1 MLYRL
6 IWKFLSFASARSFLL
21 AEVGWPFVKK
31 RREVI
36 VFGFQKK
43 KMLCFTHSLLA
54 SYPEHIALTTFEI
67 FCSVRWSGGNWE
79 PILDIGVRIS
89 NLEVGSH
96 SWNVGTQEMFVKEEI
111 FKKNLS
117 KNGSEHMKILP
128 LNIPYIIRLSI
139 KGYLFVFYP
148 RNKI

>member
-1 MLYRL
+1 
-6 IWKFLSFASARSFLL
+6 
-21 AEVGWPFVKK
+21 
-31 RREVI
+31 
-36 VFGFQKK
+36 
-43 KMLCFTHSLLA
+43 
-54 SYPEHIALTTFEI
+54 
-67 FCSVRWSGGNWE
+67 
-79 PILDIGVRIS
+79 
-89 NLEVGSH
+89 
-96 SWNVGTQEMFVKEEI
+96 MFIKEEI